1 MLIPVIMAGGS
12 GTRLWPLSRQKYPKQ
27 FLTLLGENSML
38 QETLLRLNGLNRS
51 PAIVVCNTEH
61 RFLAAEQLQ
70 EVGET
75 DSTIILESKGC
86 NTAPAIAVAALKA
99 LKQDKDPILLV
110 LSADHVIADQSAF
123 QIAVEMAENFALDDK
138 LVTFGIV
145 PDQPKTSYGY
155 IKKGERIQNGFKVE
169 KFLEKPNQETAK
181 YLLQSGDYLW
191 NSGMFLFKAKQY
203 LKELGQYHPTTLAA
217 CKDAL
222 NKGEKDLD
230 FLRLDPFPSNCESI
244 SIDYAVME
252 KTDNAVVIPLDAGWS
267 DIGSWS
273 SLWDIKEKDENN
285 NTIDGD
291 VIQFETNNCLLLGK
305 NRLIAT
311 AGIDDI
317 VVIETKDAVLVAG
330 KNQDLNIKKIVKK
343 LKESKRLERQ
353 NHRVVY
359 RPWGHFDSIEE
370 GAEFKVKLITVKP
383 GASLSLQK
391 HRHRAEHWI
400 VVSGQAKV
408 TKGDETFLVDKN
420 KSVYIE
426 IGEIHALENP
436 TQIPLEI
443 IEVQTGDYLGED
455 DIERFKDKYGRK

>member
-110 LSADHVIADQSAF
+110 LSADHVIANQSAF

>member
-169 KFLEKPNQETAK
+169 EFLEKPNQETAK

-203 LKELGQYHPTTLAA
+203 LKELGRYHPTTLAA

-230 FLRLDPFPSNCESI
+230 FLRLNPFPSNCESI

-353 NHRVVY
+353 NHRVIY

>member
-203 LKELGQYHPTTLAA
+203 LKELGRYHPTTLAA

>member
-70 EVGET
+70 EIEET

-99 LKQDKDPILLV
+99 LKHDKDPILLV
-110 LSADHVIADQSAF
+110 LSADHVITNQLAF
-123 QIAVEMAENFALDDK
+123 QLAVDMAENLALDDK

-145 PDQPKTSYGY
+145 PDHPKTSYGY
-155 IKKGERIQNGFKVE
+155 IKKGERIENGFKVD

-181 YLLQSGDYLW
+181 SLLQSGDYLW

-203 LKELGQYHPTTLAA
+203 LKELGRYHPTTLAA

-222 NKGEKDLD
+222 NKGKKDLD
-230 FLRLDPFPSNCESI
+230 FLRLGPFPSSCESI

-252 KTDNAVVIPLDAGWS
+252 KTDSAVVVPLEAGWS

-273 SLWDIKEKDENN
+273 SLWDINEKDENN

-291 VIQFETNNCLLLGK
+291 VIQFETNNCLLVGK

-343 LKESKRLERQ
+343 LQESKRLEGQ
-353 NHRVVY
+353 NHRVIY

-370 GAEFKVKLITVKP
+370 GAEFKVKLITVNP

-408 TKGDETFLVDKN
+408 TKGNETFLVDKN

-443 IEVQTGDYLGED
+443 IEVQTGNYLGED
-455 DIERFKDKYGRK
+455 DIERFEDKYGRK

>member
-230 FLRLDPFPSNCESI
+230 FLRLNPFPSNCESI